1 MSTTTVS
8 ADIRSAAAEASENA
22 GPFPGLAPTVV
33 DDASMRSAL
42 HLGTLQRGLQ
52 RAEID
57 SLRDDNARLTNA
69 LNGAADLLIAA
80 AYGLSDEV
88 CDFAS
93 RMANEM
99 RAKTRHQGGTN
110 G

>member
-8 ADIRSAAAEASENA
+8 ADIWFVAQAASENA

-42 HLGTLQRGLQ
+42 HLTSLQRGLQ

-57 SLRDDNARLTNA
+57 SLRTQLDQAYGD
-69 LNGAADLLIAA
+69 AANLLVAA
-80 AYGLSDEV
+80 AYGQSNEIA
-88 CDFAS
+88 DFAAGI
-93 RMANEM
+93 ANEI